1 MKTRLLRGIVGI
13 EAAIV
18 LIAFVV
24 VAAALAFVVLNMGFY
39 TTQRS
44 KEVMG
49 QGLAQASSALEIDGT
64 VLAKVSGNRL
74 VCAVIPIRLSAGQK
88 DVDLTPGKAD
98 IAVWVIDK
106 GGLTMAYNNE
116 GQAITT
122 QTDFDIDSLCT
133 AAESTWSGVAVIW
146 RNPNNKDNVL
156 QAGEKVLVV
165 INFGTLGTK
174 LEFDGGL
181 EPYDIFKV
189 EIKPPIGSA
198 LTIER
203 QVPASLA
210 YQYLDLG

>member
-1 MKTRLLRGIVGI
+1 LRGIVGI

-24 VAAALAFVVLNMGFY
+24 VVAALAFVVLNMGFY

-49 QGLAQASSALEIDGT
+49 QGLAQASSTLEIDGT
-64 VLAKVSGNRL
+64 VLAKVSGGKL
-74 VCAVIPIRLSAGQK
+74 VCTVIPIRLSASQK

-98 IAVWVIDK
+98 IAVWVINK
-106 GGLTMAYNNE
+106 GGLTMAYNKDD
-116 GQAITT
+116 QAITD
-122 QTDFDIDSLCT
+122 QQNFDIDSLCT
-133 AAESTWSGVAVIW
+133 AAGGTWSGVAVIW
-146 RNPNNKDNVL
+146 REPNNGDNVL

-165 INFGTLGTK
+165 VNFTK
-174 LEFDGGL
+174 LGSILTLVDGGL
-181 EPYDIFKV
+181 KPYDIFKV
-189 EIKPPIGSA
+189 EVKPPIGSA

-210 YQYLDLG
+210 YEYLDLG